1 MSTSTTTAVTVSL
14 KGRTSES
21 AKAKESPLTS
31 PTSSML
37 QDFLELA
44 RLWKPAGTVAFHIP
58 LIVGA
63 LAAVAFTESPSVHW
77 NASSL
82 LTLNAYLFLSSFFQR
97 CAACA
102 WNDAADYE
110 FDRQVARTRNRPV
123 ARGSISPAIAR
134 LYAAAL
140 TIAWAAITIRPSPSE
155 ALLWTLLPNFTFHVA
170 YPYMKRITYYPQ
182 VFLGFAFSLNVL
194 TGYAMICDSI
204 TAGLQRN
211 TIFGERNVQVTLTLL
226 MLAETAF
233 ALFYD
238 TIYAYQDLEDD
249 EKAGV
254 GSPALVLG
262 VDQGKVALAWV
273 AVAEIGFL
281 VAAGYS
287 LKACTLYYLLTCGGS
302 AVLAALSLALCNLR
316 APESCGLW
324 FKRCLYWGL
333 IIHAAGFV
341 AECIVRGKA

>member
-1 MSTSTTTAVTVSL
+1 MSTKKVTV
-14 KGRTSES
+14 GF
-21 AKAKESPLTS
+21 KEKIPRNPPVASPAS
-31 PTSSML
+31 PTL

-44 RLWKPAGTVAFHIP
+44 RLWKPAGTIAFHIP

-63 LAAVAFTESPSVHW
+63 LAAVVFVQSPSLHW
-77 NASSL
+77 SASKL
-82 LTLNAYLFLSSFFQR
+82 LTLNTYLFLSSFFQR
-97 CAACA
+97 CAACV

-134 LYAAAL
+134 VYVVAL
-140 TIAWAAITIRPSPSE
+140 TITWAAITIGPSPSE
-155 ALLWTLLPNFTFHVA
+155 ALLWTLLPNFTFHLA

-182 VFLGFAFSLNVL
+182 VFLGFTFSLNVL
-194 TGYAMICDSI
+194 TGYAMICDNF

-211 TIFGERNVQVTLTLL
+211 TVFGDRNVQVTLALL
-226 MLAETAF
+226 MLAEMVFT
-233 ALFYD
+233 LFYD

-262 VDQGKVALAWV
+262 VDHGKVALAWV
-273 AVAEIGFL
+273 AVAELGFL

-287 LKACTLYYLLTCGGS
+287 LNACTLYYLLTCGGS

-316 APESCGLW
+316 APESCSLW

-333 IIHAAGFV
+333 ISHTAGFV
-341 AECIVRGKA
+341 AECIVTGKA